1 MRRTG
6 AIHWSTDMAT
16 RRQALTAFGVAAFGA
31 SLPAAAAEPTPKPV
45 VVPLRTLGRTGRV
58 VTPFGLGGQA
68 ALQYN
73 MPNTDPADIVVR
85 AVELG
90 VTYLDTSNMY
100 GDSQLHYG
108 EAFRR
113 LNLVPGKA
121 GYNSALRQSLFLT
134 SKTTQI
140 YGNDTEGP
148 EWAPKDRTA
157 LDDLKRSLTQLFGD
171 GKGFIPE
178 GAYLDSML
186 MHNVNAHDEVEAR
199 YTGMDARGGKMP
211 KKIGVFAMMLDY
223 RDGTNYTGLNPEHR
237 RWIRHVG
244 ISGHTSEAL
253 TEAIRRDDGNN
264 LDTVL
269 IPLNVADR
277 LFMPFQTNLLP
288 LARAKGMGVI
298 AMKVF
303 ADGALV
309 GKGAHWTEGP
319 SDVITNVGDVKKR
332 ASFHDMI
339 RYPLS
344 LPGVSCAIIGIGH
357 IDRADPSKDQL
368 VADIAASIDA
378 PLTPEE
384 RAAIEKRVAEAF
396 GATTNY
402 FQQRAKGLIQPTEV
416 KATKLADRVVVSWQ
430 AGFAGAEPV
439 RWYHI
444 RAGGKTV
451 LTIPAR
457 EQLTTAPLTAF
468 LTPEEAAGGA
478 ITVIASDAVSPA

>member
-1 MRRTG
+1 
-6 AIHWSTDMAT
+6 MAT
-16 RRQALTAFGVAAFGA
+16 RRQAIAGFGA
-31 SLPAAAAEPTPKPV
+31 AALGATLPAAGAEREQKSV
-45 VVPLRTLGRTGRV
+45 VSLRTLGRTGRL
-58 VTPFGLGGQA
+58 VTPLGLGGQA

-121 GYNSALRQSLFLT
+121 GYNAALRQSLFLT
-134 SKTTQI
+134 SKTTQL
-140 YGNDTEGP
+140 YGNSTDGP
-148 EWAPKDRTA
+148 DWAPKDRTA
-157 LDDLKRSLTQLFGD
+157 LDDLQRSLTQIFGD

-186 MHNVNAHDEVEAR
+186 MHNLNTREEVVAR
-199 YTGMDARGGKMP
+199 YAAMEERGGRMP

-237 RWIRHVG
+237 RWIRHIG
-244 ISGHTSEAL
+244 ISGHTSTAL
-253 TEAIRRDDGNN
+253 VEAIRRDEGNN

-269 IPLNVADR
+269 MPLNVADR
-277 LFMPFQTNLLP
+277 LFMPFQTNVLP

-309 GKGAHWTEGP
+309 GKDPRWTRGAA
-319 SDVITNVGDVKKR
+319 DVITKVGDVKNR

-344 LPGVSCAIIGIGH
+344 LPGVSTAIIGIGH
-357 IDRADPSKDQL
+357 IDRQDPSKDQL
-368 VADIAASIDA
+368 VANFAASIDA
-378 PLTPEE
+378 PMMPEE
-384 RAAIEKRVAEAF
+384 RLAIEKRIADAF

-402 FQQRAKGLIQPTEV
+402 FQQPARGLVQPAEV

-444 RAGGKTV
+444 RVGGKTV
-451 LTIPAR
+451 LTIRAR
-457 EQLTTAPLTAF
+457 EQLTKAPLTAF

-478 ITVIASDAVSPA
+478 IEVIASDAA